1 MADDDSTRYDST
13 AETLRHIHRVRDH
26 LNTVIAALLE
36 RGRVHDASKFS
47 AVEKPVLDSIYP
59 RLRGLSYGSPPY
71 MALVREAWPGLQHHY
86 RHNSHHPEHYEAGI
100 AGMDLLDL
108 IEMFCDWKAASE
120 RNPGDGVKID
130 HNARI
135 YAIAPQLAE
144 ILANTLARWPEE
156 KA

>member
-1 MADDDSTRYDST
+1 MDNYDST

-47 AVEKPVLDSIYP
+47 DVEKPILDRIYP

-71 MALVREAWPGLQHHY
+71 MELVREARPGLAHHY
-86 RHNSHHPEHYEAGI
+86 AHNSHHPEHYENGV

-108 IEMFCDWKAASE
+108 VEMFCDWKAAAE
-120 RNPGDGVKID
+120 RNPADGVKID

-135 YAIAPQLAE
+135 YAIAPQLAQ
-144 ILANTLARWPEE
+144 ILENTIARWPS
-156 KA
+156 K

>member
-1 MADDDSTRYDST
+1 MADDDSTQYDST
-13 AETLRHIHRVRDH
+13 GETLRHIHRVRDH

-59 RLRGLSYGSPPY
+59 RLRGLAYGSPPY

-86 RHNSHHPEHYEAGI
+86 RHNSHHPEHYENGI

-144 ILANTLARWPEE
+144 ILVNTLARWPEE

>member
-1 MADDDSTRYDST
+1 MADDDSTQYDST

-135 YAIAPQLAE
+135 YAVAPQLAD

>member
-1 MADDDSTRYDST
+1 
-13 AETLRHIHRVRDH
+13 VRDH

-86 RHNSHHPEHYEAGI
+86 RHNSHHPEHYAAGI